1 MNKNV
6 VFAVTAFIGCLH
18 VAALDVA
25 PCKDA
30 AEFRRVGTL
39 VPRSSP
45 DPVDDQWMIG
55 CEVLD
60 RDFAKFS
67 AYKDYLPQLGIRSIR
82 LQGGWAKCE
91 KEKGKYDFS
100 WLDEPVNFALAHGM
114 NPVLE
119 TDYGNPIYKGGG
131 GHDLAAGFPHGE
143 EGLAAWDRWVDAL
156 SRHFA
161 GRVRDWLMWN
171 EPDIGWNEPLKDDPD
186 AVGRHKP
193 DAIAAFNVR
202 TARIIR
208 KNIPDARIAGLSVC
222 STNPKLHEDC
232 YKAFGK
238 DIGLFWRFIY
248 HGYEDAPEKSYAN
261 VEELQALCAKYAPHA
276 TLWQGEN
283 GAPSEMPGDGLALNH
298 IAWSEISQAK
308 WDMRRMLGDFV
319 RKIPSSVFTI
329 CDYYHPGRGIGCY
342 GLLRADSA
350 RNVIGVKRAFAA
362 VRNVATVFD
371 SELLRVERRV
381 SSPEN
386 SLQLW
391 EFQRRGAPLFV
402 FWTTGEWMFE
412 KGAWRMAYRRPG
424 DSLEKRPAVI
434 RWPGAPLEEPV
445 WVDLLTGDVRAF
457 PKTRMKVCA
466 DGLVF
471 TDVPV
476 YDSPCLI
483 TERRALDVA
492 ACAAAGAVIEV
503 GPVEGNAT
511 PAVRAA
517 TERLKDGDTLR
528 FAKGEYHFFEEGAKD
543 HFLASVGSST
553 GMKKV
558 VMHLEG
564 KRNVT
569 VDGNGASF
577 VFHGDTFP
585 FAVERCSGV
594 KICNFTS
601 RVFRLPLV
609 EFTVVEKNE
618 DGFLCRFAE
627 GSASYETKDG
637 EIFFDMDEGRTDS
650 RAREISVH
658 ALRYCQIQYL
668 TTPGCTCNKDT
679 LASTFY
685 PVAAEDRGGGNVFF
699 RYCTDSHP
707 KNAGKFSYPLNEPL
721 CLLLGCGR
729 TRSVMAFADCRDVE
743 VADVAVRSGVAMGIV
758 AEMCENIKIVRYNVR
773 PDEGRHVSLTA
784 DAIFLVDTKGRIEIA
799 DSEICWGLDDVMNI
813 HGNYTILRKVDG
825 PRAEVAIPRFNYTGY
840 FPYRV
845 GEKVEFSRG
854 KGPDKKILGQ
864 AVVVEFPKPGRDAE
878 RAALVFDRDIP
889 AEWIGC
895 DIANLSHAPSIWL
908 HDNYFH
914 DYMHNR
920 LSAFA
925 DIVFERNRLR
935 NGNVAILHDDLTGYW
950 GECGPARTLVARDN
964 VCEEMR
970 GAAFTFP
977 VPFSGRALLE
987 NNRFNG
993 KGSGDP
999 YRFGP
1004 GVEKTVE
1011 IR

>member
-1 MNKNV
+1 MRGSILAV
-6 VFAVTAFIGCLH
+6 VLVAVHA
-18 VAALDVA
+18 
-25 PCKDA
+25 
-30 AEFRRVGTL
+30 
-39 VPRSSP
+39 
-45 DPVDDQWMIG
+45 
-55 CEVLD
+55 
-60 RDFAKFS
+60 
-67 AYKDYLPQLGIRSIR
+67 
-82 LQGGWAKCE
+82 
-91 KEKGKYDFS
+91 
-100 WLDEPVNFALAHGM
+100 
-114 NPVLE
+114 
-119 TDYGNPIYKGGG
+119 
-131 GHDLAAGFPHGE
+131 
-143 EGLAAWDRWVDAL
+143 
-156 SRHFA
+156 
-161 GRVRDWLMWN
+161 
-171 EPDIGWNEPLKDDPD
+171 
-186 AVGRHKP
+186 AVG
-193 DAIAAFNVR
+193 
-202 TARIIR
+202 
-208 KNIPDARIAGLSVC
+208 
-222 STNPKLHEDC
+222 
-232 YKAFGK
+232 
-238 DIGLFWRFIY
+238 
-248 HGYEDAPEKSYAN
+248 
-261 VEELQALCAKYAPHA
+261 
-276 TLWQGEN
+276 
-283 GAPSEMPGDGLALNH
+283 
-298 IAWSEISQAK
+298 
-308 WDMRRMLGDFV
+308 
-319 RKIPSSVFTI
+319 
-329 CDYYHPGRGIGCY
+329 
-342 GLLRADSA
+342 
-350 RNVIGVKRAFAA
+350 GV
-362 VRNVATVFD
+362 V
-371 SELLRVERRV
+371 
-381 SSPEN
+381 
-386 SLQLW
+386 
-391 EFQRRGAPLFV
+391 
-402 FWTTGEWMFE
+402 
-412 KGAWRMAYRRPG
+412 
-424 DSLEKRPAVI
+424 
-434 RWPGAPLEEPV
+434 
-445 WVDLLTGDVRAF
+445 
-457 PKTRMKVCA
+457 
-466 DGLVF
+466 
-471 TDVPV
+471 
-476 YDSPCLI
+476 
-483 TERRALDVA
+483 
-492 ACAAAGAVIEV
+492 EV

-511 PAVRAA
+511 PAVCAA
-517 TERLKDGDTLR
+517 VARLKDGDTLR
-528 FAKGEYHFFEEGAKD
+528 FVQGEYHFFEEGAKE

-564 KRNVT
+564 LKDVT
-569 VDGNGASF
+569 VDGGGASF
-577 VFHGDTFP
+577 VFHGDSFP
-585 FAVERCSGV
+585 FVVERCDGV
-594 KICNFTS
+594 KIGNFTS

-609 EFTVVEKNE
+609 EFTIAEKNDE
-618 DGFLCRFAE
+618 GFLCQFAK
-627 GSASYETKDG
+627 GSAPYETKDG

-650 RAREISVH
+650 REREISVH
-658 ALRYCQIQYL
+658 ALRYCHIQYI
-668 TTPGCTCNKDT
+668 TTPTCKRNKDT

-685 PVAAEDRGGGNVFF
+685 PVAAEDRGGGKVFF
-699 RYCTDSHP
+699 RYFKDAHS
-707 KNAGKFSYPLNEPL
+707 KNAGKCSFPLNEPL

-799 DSEICWGLDDVMNI
+799 ESEISWGLDDVMNI

-864 AVVVEFPKPGRDAE
+864 AVVVEFPKPGHDAE

-964 VCEEMR
+964 VCEDMR

-993 KGSGDP
+993 KGSGNP